1 VSDTQKF
8 ITLLILV
15 NVGFDFAGADSIVMF
30 KVSVTFIG
38 SCRDIYCSK
47 LLVLWLF
54 VFLDALSTAC
64 LEFHLKEMLSA

>member
-8 ITLLILV
+8 ITSLILV
-15 NVGFDFAGADSIVMF
+15 NVGFDFAGADRIVMF
-30 KVSVTFIG
+30 KVSVKFYWQLQG
-38 SCRDIYCSK
+38 YIYCSK

-64 LEFHLKEMLSA
+64 LE

>member
-8 ITLLILV
+8 ITSLILV
-15 NVGFDFAGADSIVMF
+15 NVGFDFAGADRIVMF
-30 KVSVTFIG
+30 KVSSSFIG

-47 LLVLWLF
+47 LLELWLF

-64 LEFHLKEMLSA
+64 LE